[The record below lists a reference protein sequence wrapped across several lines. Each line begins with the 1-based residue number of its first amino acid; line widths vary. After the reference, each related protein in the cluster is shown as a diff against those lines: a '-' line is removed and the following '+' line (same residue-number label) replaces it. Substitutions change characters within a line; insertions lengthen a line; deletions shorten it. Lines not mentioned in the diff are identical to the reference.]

1 MNDDGMTHMMM
12 LCDVHLE
19 SLYQLR
25 YKVVGLCRRDYSGCR
40 QFTNSICETGR
51 RVELISE

>member
-1 MNDDGMTHMMM
+1 MVMNDDGMTHMM

-25 YKVVGLCRRDYSGCR
+25 YKVVGLCRR
-40 QFTNSICETGR
+40 
-51 RVELISE
+51 ELRLQAVR